1 MEKLTKQEKVVQ
13 FKIHLVDKLIRE
25 KNNVSKKIFTCA
37 KENIYQSIHVMLL
50 DQKKKTVI

>member
-50 DQKKKTVI
+50 DQKKKVI